1 MPSPPPCRQSFPQ
14 TQNEWVP
21 RAAALGGGPGG
32 RASWRGLG
40 AKPRLFLLLLAAAAP
55 PPGAASCSGCHGAAL
70 PLTGRTAQD
79 MTETLT
85 AFRSGAREATVM
97 GRIAKGFDASELKA
111 IAAWWAA
118 QK

>member
-1 MPSPPPCRQSFPQ
+1 M
-14 TQNEWVP
+14 EWFQG
-21 RAAALGGGPGG
+21 RALGGVQG
-32 RASWRGLG
+32 RRPWWGLG

-55 PPGAASCSGCHGAAL
+55 PPGAASCSGCHGATL

-79 MTETLT
+79 LTETLS

-97 GRIAKGFDASELKA
+97 GRIAKGFDPNELNA

-118 QK
+118 QP